1 MPIGTLGS
9 DFSAVT
15 TRKSVLVCIAHS
27 RINAPKKVSFIAM
40 RQQEFILCI
49 WDSNTYLSEFP
60 ESPGWYRLCCGAFA
74 GRPMTLRPNTPP
86 KRQRRCCDNRTRS
99 DREGHPHGLAAERA
113 AAVCVGDVEAKSN
126 LAIGLSQYSCSIF
139 SQSPFPARD
148 SFRVFLPTLPMK
160 TSPRRL

>member
-1 MPIGTLGS
+1 
-9 DFSAVT
+9 
-15 TRKSVLVCIAHS
+15 VLVCIAHS

-74 GRPMTLRPNTPP
+74 GRPICPP
-86 KRQRRCCDNRTRS
+86 SKHAALPSDNVIVRDNHTRS